1 LTKNFQT
8 IKGLLSLKFTVVSS
22 FYVKIAQIQE
32 ALLRAI
38 IFVYLCARAM
48 FGSATAFANLIV
60 AKNKV
65 AIRINVNLTTAFTEV
80 LLPHFLLA

>member
-1 LTKNFQT
+1 
-8 IKGLLSLKFTVVSS
+8 
-22 FYVKIAQIQE
+22 
-32 ALLRAI
+32 
-38 IFVYLCARAM
+38 M

>member
-1 LTKNFQT
+1 MGHYSPWN
-8 IKGLLSLKFTVVSS
+8 
-22 FYVKIAQIQE
+22 IAE
-32 ALLRAI
+32 LHVAI
-38 IFVYLCARAM
+38 ASTAWVLYLYRYRFGGRLM